1 MMKRVK
7 MTNET
12 DPKLIELLREAGNE
26 WGPMDVA
33 LAAARLTNVDVL
45 VAKLEVEHSGVVRG
59 QGSIVDL
66 LSIGMQVWWNDRW
79 RVVTGITKF
88 DEKSEATI
96 YFMDGALAEHVPLNH
111 LIRIRRKH
119 Q

>member
-12 DPKLIELLREAGNE
+12 DARLIELLREAGNE
-26 WGPMDVA
+26 WGPLGVA

-45 VAKLEVEHSGVVRG
+45 VAKLEVEHSGTVRG

-66 LSIGMQVWWNDRW
+66 LSVGMQVWWNDRW
-79 RVVTGITKF
+79 RVVTGVVATG
-88 DEKSEATI
+88 DGATI
-96 YFMDGALAEHVPLNH
+96 YFMDGTIAEKVSLNH
-111 LIRIRRKH
+111 PVRIRRKH
-119 Q
+119 H